1 MSNTNDIFNAEFS
14 RQYDANN
21 LRLSPIADN
30 LHFLISLLVRDLPQN
45 ARILCVGVGTG
56 TEILHLAEAHPDWH
70 FTGVDPSP
78 AMLAI
83 CAEKLSRQGV
93 DSRCELVEGY
103 ISDISPDKKYDAIL
117 CLLVTHFIQDP
128 QRLGIYQQMAERLTA
143 GGQIVVA
150 EIAGDMDAANFDEQL
165 KSWTAIQEV
174 NVNQQRSPEEIKA
187 QLSQR
192 LLLLAPE
199 KTEELIARAGFALP
213 VRFFQSFLIHA
224 WQAKKR

>member
-1 MSNTNDIFNAEFS
+1 MGNTNDIFNAEFS

-30 LHFLISLLVRDLPQN
+30 LHFLISLLLRDLPQN
-45 ARILCVGVGTG
+45 AHILCVGVGTG
-56 TEILHLAEAHPDWH
+56 TEILHLAEAHPGWH

-78 AMLAI
+78 AMLEI

-93 DSRCELVEGY
+93 ASRCNLSEGY
-103 ISDISPDKKYDAIL
+103 ISDVPADKKYDAVL
-117 CLLVTHFIQDP
+117 CLLVTHFIQNP
-128 QRLGIYQQMAERLTA
+128 QRLGIYQQMAERLIR

-150 EIAGDMDAANFDEQL
+150 EIAGDMEAPDFDEKLQ
-165 KSWTAIQEV
+165 SWMAIQDL
-174 NVNQQRSPEEIKA
+174 NGNPQRSPEEIRA

-199 KTEELIARAGFALP
+199 KTEELIARAGFATP
-213 VRFFQSFLIHA
+213 MRFFQSFLIHA
-224 WQAKKR
+224 WQAKRL

>member
-30 LHFLISLLVRDLPQN
+30 LHFLISLLLRDLPQD

-56 TEILHLAEAHPDWH
+56 TEILRLAEAHPSWH

-78 AMLAI
+78 AMLEV

-93 DSRCELVEGY
+93 AARCNLSEGY
-103 ISDISPDKKYDAIL
+103 ISDIPVDTKYDAVL

-128 QRLGIYQQMAERLTA
+128 QRLGIYQQMAERLIE

-150 EIAGDMDAANFDEQL
+150 EIAGDMDAANFDEKL
-165 KSWTAIQEV
+165 KSWMAIQDL
-174 NVNQQRSPEEIKA
+174 NGNQQRSPEEIKA
-187 QLSQR
+187 LLSQR

-199 KTEELIARAGFALP
+199 KTEELIARAGFAAP
-213 VRFFQSFLIHA
+213 MRFFQSFLIHA
-224 WQAKKR
+224 WQATRL